1 MPSPGEVGIRL
12 TSVTKNLMKVTQEKL
27 PASRVGLEIEIPP
40 EASQQA
46 YDKVLQQF
54 MRNANIPGF
63 RKGKVPRQVLIQ
75 RFGSSRLKAAAL
87 EELLEDTF
95 KKVLEQEKID
105 ALGTFELRSPFEELV
120 SQFQPGTALTV
131 SAVVDVPPQA
141 NLSVYKGLEVQ
152 AEEVAYD
159 PAKVDELLESYR
171 NRSATHVPVTE
182 RPAQEKDLAI
192 VDFTGQ
198 VKVGEGD
205 ADLEEIPGGSAQDFE
220 IELVEGKFIPGFI
233 DGILGMTIGE
243 TRVVSATFPEPYP
256 QENLAGKPAIFEV
269 TLKDL
274 KEKEL
279 PELDD
284 DFAEEI
290 SEFSTLAELRES
302 LETRFRTEAEDKTKA
317 NKQEALLKELVTHV
331 EVEIPETLVRREM
344 DYMITQTAMRLSEQ
358 GMDIKKMFTP
368 EVVESLRN
376 SSRGEAIARIQRTMA
391 LGEIA
396 KRESL
401 TVTPAEVDAKV
412 EAVLADVGEREVD
425 RDRLREVVEEDLMRD
440 KIFEWLESNN
450 TVELVPEGSLTPAA
464 SEELEADGAAAE
476 AAAADQTV
484 TVDAVSVAV
493 DEPSGETDSVVDA
506 ASETAAKSSSKKASK
521 LAETPTSA
529 EPDAASSDSAVE
541 AVENQPADT
550 STDEDSKPS
559 GRKRAKGKPAKTDG
573 VESEEDL

>member
-1 MPSPGEVGIRL
+1 
-12 TSVTKNLMKVTQEKL
+12 MKVTQERL

-46 YDKVLQQF
+46 YDKVLQKF
-54 MRNANIPGF
+54 MRTADIPGF

-75 RFGSSRLKAAAL
+75 RFGSSRIKAAAL
-87 EELLEDTF
+87 EELLDDSL
-95 KKVLEQEKID
+95 KKAVEQEKID
-105 ALGTFELRSPFEELV
+105 ALGNFELRSSFDELV

-141 NLSVYKGLEVQ
+141 TLAMYTGLEVK
-152 AEEVAYD
+152 AEETVYD
-159 PAKVDELLESYR
+159 PAKVDELLENYR
-171 NRSATHVPVTE
+171 SRSATSVPVE
-182 RPAQEKDLAI
+182 GRPAQEKDLAI

-198 VKVGEGD
+198 VRVGEGED
-205 ADLEEIPGGSAQDFE
+205 DLEEIPGGSAQDFE
-220 IELVEGKFIPGFI
+220 IELVEGKFIPGFV
-233 DGILGMTIGE
+233 DGIFGMEIGE

-279 PELDD
+279 PDLDD

-290 SEFSTLAELRES
+290 SEFETLAELRES
-302 LETRFRTEAEDKTKA
+302 LETRFRTEAEDKTKSS
-317 NKQEALLKELVTHV
+317 KQEALLKELVTHI
-331 EVEIPETLVRREM
+331 EVDLPETLVRREM

-358 GMDIKKMFTP
+358 GMDVKKLFTP

-396 KRESL
+396 KQESL

-412 EAVLADVGEREVD
+412 EEVLADMGEREVD

-440 KIFEWLESNN
+440 KIFDWLEANN
-450 TVELVPEGSLTPAA
+450 TIELVPEGSLTPAPTDELTGDSA
-464 SEELEADGAAAE
+464 STTVETE
-476 AAAADQTV
+476 AAASSQTV
-484 TVDAVSVAV
+484 TV
-493 DEPSGETDSVVDA
+493 
-506 ASETAAKSSSKKASK
+506 
-521 LAETPTSA
+521 
-529 EPDAASSDSAVE
+529 E
-541 AVENQPADT
+541 AVEVNPEEVL
-550 STDEDSKPS
+550 TDSATPSPDSMTEATPEEPLGES
-559 GRKRAKGKPAKTDG
+559 SSSDDETTQLSSPKRAKGKPAKTD
-573 VESEEDL
+573 EADDEEDSEEG

>member
-1 MPSPGEVGIRL
+1 MLSPHEVSIRL

-75 RFGSSRLKAAAL
+75 RYGSGRLKAAAL
-87 EELLEDTF
+87 EELLEDTL
-95 KKVLEQEKID
+95 KKAVEQEKID
-105 ALGTFELRSPFEELV
+105 ALGSFELRSSFEDLV
-120 SQFQPGTALTV
+120 SQFQPGAVLIV

-141 NLSVYKGLEVQ
+141 TLSAYQGLAVK
-152 AEEVAYD
+152 AEAIEYD
-159 PAKVDELLESYR
+159 PAKVDELLENYR
-171 NRSATHVPVTE
+171 NRSVTRVPVTD

-198 VKVGEGD
+198 VKMGEDD

-220 IELVEGKFIPGFI
+220 IELVEGKFIPGFV
-233 DGILGMTIGE
+233 DGILGMNVGE
-243 TRVVSATFPEPYP
+243 TKTVSATFPEPYA

-290 SEFSTLAELRES
+290 SEFATFAELRES
-302 LETRFRTEAEDKTKA
+302 LEARFRTEAEDKTKA
-317 NKQEALLKELVTHV
+317 NKQEALLKELVIHV
-331 EVEIPETLVRREM
+331 EVDLPETLVRREM

-358 GMDIKKMFTP
+358 GMDVKKMFTP
-368 EVVESLRN
+368 EIVESLRN

-396 KRESL
+396 KQESL
-401 TVTPAEVDAKV
+401 TVTSADVDAKV
-412 EAVLADVGEREVD
+412 QEVLTDMGEREVD

-440 KIFEWLESNN
+440 KIFDWLEANN
-450 TVELVPEGSLTPAA
+450 TIELVPEGSLTPEPNEELRSVSVGVESEVSDQAA
-464 SEELEADGAAAE
+464 S
-476 AAAADQTV
+476 DQTV
-484 TVDAVSVAV
+484 TVEAVSVAV
-493 DEPSGETDSVVDA
+493 DESAAEPEESSDA
-506 ASETAAKSSSKKASK
+506 AIDDQ
-521 LAETPTSA
+521 LV
-529 EPDAASSDSAVE
+529 DSSDS
-541 AVENQPADT
+541 
-550 STDEDSKPS
+550 DEGSKPS
-559 GRKRAKGKPAKTDG
+559 SQKLTTGNPAKIDAG
-573 VESEEDL
+573 ESEEGV

>member
-1 MPSPGEVGIRL
+1 MLSPHEVSIRL

-46 YDKVLQQF
+46 YDKVLQKF

-75 RFGSSRLKAAAL
+75 RFGSGRLKAAAL
-87 EELLEDTF
+87 EELLEDTL
-95 KKVLEQEKID
+95 KKAVEQEKID
-105 ALGTFELRSPFEELV
+105 ALGSFELRSSFEDLV
-120 SQFQPGTALTV
+120 SQFQPGAALIV

-141 NLSVYKGLEVQ
+141 TLSVYQGLAVK
-152 AEEVAYD
+152 AEAIEYD
-159 PAKVDELLESYR
+159 PAKVDELLENYR
-171 NRSATHVPVTE
+171 NRSVTRVPVTD

-198 VKVGEGD
+198 VKMGEDD

-233 DGILGMTIGE
+233 DGILGMNVGE
-243 TRVVSATFPEPYP
+243 TKTVSATFPEPYA

-290 SEFSTLAELRES
+290 SEFATFAELRES
-302 LETRFRTEAEDKTKA
+302 LEARFRTEAEDKTKA
-317 NKQEALLKELVTHV
+317 NKQEALLKELVIHV
-331 EVEIPETLVRREM
+331 EVDLPETLVRREM

-358 GMDIKKMFTP
+358 GMDVKKMFTP
-368 EVVESLRN
+368 EIVESLRN

-396 KRESL
+396 KQESL
-401 TVTPAEVDAKV
+401 TVTSADVDAKV
-412 EAVLADVGEREVD
+412 QDVLTDMGEREVD

-440 KIFEWLESNN
+440 KIFDWLEANN
-450 TVELVPEGSLTPAA
+450 TIELVPEGSLTPEPNEELRSASVGVESEVSDQAA
-464 SEELEADGAAAE
+464 S
-476 AAAADQTV
+476 DQTV
-484 TVDAVSVAV
+484 TVEAVSVAV
-493 DEPSGETDSVVDA
+493 DESAAEPEERSDA
-506 ASETAAKSSSKKASK
+506 AIDDQ
-521 LAETPTSA
+521 LV
-529 EPDAASSDSAVE
+529 DSSDG
-541 AVENQPADT
+541 
-550 STDEDSKPS
+550 DEGSNPS
-559 GRKRAKGKPAKTDG
+559 SQKLTTGNPAKIDAG
-573 VESEEDL
+573 ESEEGV

>member
-1 MPSPGEVGIRL
+1 MLSPHEVSIRL

-75 RFGSSRLKAAAL
+75 RYGSGRLKAAAL
-87 EELLEDTF
+87 EELLEDTL
-95 KKVLEQEKID
+95 KKAVEQEKID
-105 ALGTFELRSPFEELV
+105 ALGSFELRSSFEDLV
-120 SQFQPGTALTV
+120 SQFQPGAAITV

-141 NLSVYKGLEVQ
+141 TLSAYQGLAVK
-152 AEEVAYD
+152 AEAIEYD
-159 PAKVDELLESYR
+159 PAKVDELLENYR
-171 NRSATHVPVTE
+171 NRSVTRVPVTD

-198 VKVGEGD
+198 VKMGEDD

-220 IELVEGKFIPGFI
+220 IELVEGKFIPGFV
-233 DGILGMTIGE
+233 DGILGMNVGE
-243 TRVVSATFPEPYP
+243 TKTVSATFPEPYP

-290 SEFSTLAELRES
+290 SEFATLAELRAS
-302 LETRFRTEAEDKTKA
+302 LEDRFRTEAEDKTKA
-317 NKQEALLKELVTHV
+317 NKQEALLKELVIHV
-331 EVEIPETLVRREM
+331 EVDLPETLIRREM

-358 GMDIKKMFTP
+358 GMDVKKMFTP
-368 EVVESLRN
+368 EIVESLRN

-396 KRESL
+396 KQESL
-401 TVTPAEVDAKV
+401 TVTSADVDAKV
-412 EAVLADVGEREVD
+412 QEVLTDMGEREVD
-425 RDRLREVVEEDLMRD
+425 RGRLREVVEEDLMRD
-440 KIFEWLESNN
+440 KIFDWLEANN
-450 TVELVPEGSLTPAA
+450 TIELVPEGSLTPEPSDVEVESEISDHAA
-464 SEELEADGAAAE
+464 S
-476 AAAADQTV
+476 DQTV
-484 TVDAVSVAV
+484 TVEAVSVAV
-493 DEPSGETDSVVDA
+493 DESAAEPEESSDA
-506 ASETAAKSSSKKASK
+506 ATDDQ
-521 LAETPTSA
+521 LV
-529 EPDAASSDSAVE
+529 DSSDSDE
-541 AVENQPADT
+541 GSNPSSGKLTTENPTKIDA
-550 STDEDSKPS
+550 
-559 GRKRAKGKPAKTDG
+559 G
-573 VESEEDL
+573 ESEEEV

>member
-1 MPSPGEVGIRL
+1 MLSPHEVSIRL

-75 RFGSSRLKAAAL
+75 RFGSGRLKAAAL
-87 EELLEDTF
+87 EELLEDTL
-95 KKVLEQEKID
+95 KKAVEQENID
-105 ALGTFELRSPFEELV
+105 ALGGFELRSSFEDLV
-120 SQFQPGTALTV
+120 SQFQPGAAITV

-141 NLSVYKGLEVQ
+141 TLSVYQGLAVK
-152 AEEVAYD
+152 AEAVEYD
-159 PAKVDELLESYR
+159 PAKVDELLENYR
-171 NRSATHVPVTE
+171 NRSVTRVPVTD

-198 VKVGEGD
+198 VKTGEDD

-220 IELVEGKFIPGFI
+220 IELLEGKFIPGFI
-233 DGILGMTIGE
+233 DGILGMNVGE
-243 TRVVSATFPEPYP
+243 TKTVSATFPEPYP
-256 QENLAGKPAIFEV
+256 QGNLAGKPAIFEV

-290 SEFSTLAELRES
+290 SEFATLAELRAS
-302 LETRFRTEAEDKTKA
+302 LEDRFRTEAEDKTKA
-317 NKQEALLKELVTHV
+317 NKQEALLKELVIHV
-331 EVEIPETLVRREM
+331 EVDLPETLIRREM

-358 GMDIKKMFTP
+358 GMDVKKMFTP
-368 EVVESLRN
+368 EIVESLRN

-396 KRESL
+396 KQESL
-401 TVTPAEVDAKV
+401 TVTSADVDAKV
-412 EAVLADVGEREVD
+412 QEVLTDMGEREID

-440 KIFEWLESNN
+440 KIFDWLEANN
-450 TVELVPEGSLTPAA
+450 TIELVPEGSLTPEPSDVEVESEISDHAA
-464 SEELEADGAAAE
+464 S
-476 AAAADQTV
+476 DQTV
-484 TVDAVSVAV
+484 TVEAVSVAV
-493 DEPSGETDSVVDA
+493 DESAAEPEESSDA
-506 ASETAAKSSSKKASK
+506 ATDDQ
-521 LAETPTSA
+521 LV
-529 EPDAASSDSAVE
+529 DSSDSDE
-541 AVENQPADT
+541 GSNPSSGKLTTENPTKIDA
-550 STDEDSKPS
+550 
-559 GRKRAKGKPAKTDG
+559 GA
-573 VESEEDL
+573 SEEEV

>member
-1 MPSPGEVGIRL
+1 MLSPHEVSIRL

-46 YDKVLQQF
+46 YDKVLQKF

-75 RFGSSRLKAAAL
+75 RFGSGRLKAAAL
-87 EELLEDTF
+87 EELLEDTL
-95 KKVLEQEKID
+95 KKAVEQEKID
-105 ALGTFELRSPFEELV
+105 ALGSFELRSSFEDLV
-120 SQFQPGTALTV
+120 SQFQPGAALIV

-141 NLSVYKGLEVQ
+141 TLSVYQGLAVK
-152 AEEVAYD
+152 AEAIEYD
-159 PAKVDELLESYR
+159 PAKVDELLENYR
-171 NRSATHVPVTE
+171 NRSVTRVPVTD

-198 VKVGEGD
+198 VKMGEDD

-233 DGILGMTIGE
+233 DGILGMNVGE
-243 TRVVSATFPEPYP
+243 TKTVSATFPEPYA

-290 SEFSTLAELRES
+290 SEFATFAELRES
-302 LETRFRTEAEDKTKA
+302 LEARFRTEAEDKTKV
-317 NKQEALLKELVTHV
+317 NKQEALLKELVIHV
-331 EVEIPETLVRREM
+331 EVDLPETLVRREM

-358 GMDIKKMFTP
+358 GMDVKKMFTP
-368 EVVESLRN
+368 EIVESLRN

-396 KRESL
+396 KQESL
-401 TVTPAEVDAKV
+401 TVTSADVDAKV
-412 EAVLADVGEREVD
+412 QEVLTDMGEREVD

-440 KIFEWLESNN
+440 KIFDWLEANN
-450 TVELVPEGSLTPAA
+450 TIELVPEGSLTPEPNEELRSVSVGVESEVSDQAA
-464 SEELEADGAAAE
+464 S
-476 AAAADQTV
+476 DQTV
-484 TVDAVSVAV
+484 TVEAVSVAV
-493 DEPSGETDSVVDA
+493 DESAAEPEESSDA
-506 ASETAAKSSSKKASK
+506 AIDDQ
-521 LAETPTSA
+521 LV
-529 EPDAASSDSAVE
+529 DSSDS
-541 AVENQPADT
+541 
-550 STDEDSKPS
+550 DEGSKPS
-559 GRKRAKGKPAKTDG
+559 SQKLTTGNPAKIDAG
-573 VESEEDL
+573 ESEEGV

>member
-1 MPSPGEVGIRL
+1 MLSPHEVSIRL

-46 YDKVLQQF
+46 YDKVLQKF

-75 RFGSSRLKAAAL
+75 RFGSGRLKAAAL
-87 EELLEDTF
+87 EELLEDTL
-95 KKVLEQEKID
+95 KKAVEQEKID
-105 ALGTFELRSPFEELV
+105 ALGSFELRSSFEDLV
-120 SQFQPGTALTV
+120 SQFQPGAALIV

-141 NLSVYKGLEVQ
+141 TLSVYQGLAVK
-152 AEEVAYD
+152 AEAIEYD
-159 PAKVDELLESYR
+159 PAKVDELLENYR
-171 NRSATHVPVTE
+171 NRSVTRVPVTD

-198 VKVGEGD
+198 VKMGEDD

-233 DGILGMTIGE
+233 DGILGMNVGE
-243 TRVVSATFPEPYP
+243 TKTVSATFPEPYA
-256 QENLAGKPAIFEV
+256 QANLAGKPAIFEV

-290 SEFSTLAELRES
+290 SEFATFAELRES
-302 LETRFRTEAEDKTKA
+302 LEARFRTEAEDKTKA
-317 NKQEALLKELVTHV
+317 NKQEALLKELVIHV
-331 EVEIPETLVRREM
+331 EVDLPETLVRREM

-358 GMDIKKMFTP
+358 GMDVKKMFTP
-368 EVVESLRN
+368 EIVESLRN

-396 KRESL
+396 KQESL
-401 TVTPAEVDAKV
+401 TVTSADVDAKV
-412 EAVLADVGEREVD
+412 QEVLTDMGEREVD

-440 KIFEWLESNN
+440 KIFDWLEANN
-450 TVELVPEGSLTPAA
+450 TIELVPEGSLTPEPNEELRSVSVGVESEVSDQAA
-464 SEELEADGAAAE
+464 S
-476 AAAADQTV
+476 DQTV
-484 TVDAVSVAV
+484 TVEAVSVAV
-493 DEPSGETDSVVDA
+493 DESAAEPEESSDA
-506 ASETAAKSSSKKASK
+506 AIDDQ
-521 LAETPTSA
+521 LV
-529 EPDAASSDSAVE
+529 DSSDS
-541 AVENQPADT
+541 
-550 STDEDSKPS
+550 DEGSKPS
-559 GRKRAKGKPAKTDG
+559 SQKLTTGNPAKIDAG
-573 VESEEDL
+573 ESEEGV

>member
-1 MPSPGEVGIRL
+1 MLSPREVSIRL

-54 MRNANIPGF
+54 MRNANVPGF

-75 RFGSSRLKAAAL
+75 RFGSGRLKAAAL
-87 EELLEDTF
+87 EELLEDTL
-95 KKVLEQEKID
+95 KKAVEQEKID
-105 ALGTFELRSPFEELV
+105 ALGSFELRSSFEDLV
-120 SQFQPGTALTV
+120 SQFQPGAALIV

-141 NLSVYKGLEVQ
+141 TLSVYQGLAVK
-152 AEEVAYD
+152 AEAVEYD
-159 PAKVDELLESYR
+159 PAKVDELLENYR
-171 NRSATHVPVTE
+171 NRSVTRVPVTD

-233 DGILGMTIGE
+233 DGILGMNVGE
-243 TRVVSATFPEPYP
+243 TKTVSATFPEPYP

-290 SEFSTLAELRES
+290 SEFATLAELRES
-302 LETRFRTEAEDKTKA
+302 LEDRFRTEAEDKTKA
-317 NKQEALLKELVTHV
+317 NKQEALLKELVIHV
-331 EVEIPETLVRREM
+331 EVDLPETLVRREM

-358 GMDIKKMFTP
+358 GMDVKKMFTP
-368 EVVESLRN
+368 EIVESLRN
-376 SSRGEAIARIQRTMA
+376 SSRGEAIARIQRTMT

-396 KRESL
+396 KQESL
-401 TVTPAEVDAKV
+401 TVTSAEVDAKV
-412 EAVLADVGEREVD
+412 QEVLADMGEREVD

-440 KIFEWLESNN
+440 KIFDWLEANN
-450 TVELVPEGSLTPAA
+450 TIELVPEGSLTPEPTEELSSASVGAESEASDQAA
-464 SEELEADGAAAE
+464 SN
-476 AAAADQTV
+476 QTV
-484 TVDAVSVAV
+484 TVEAVSVAV
-493 DEPSGETDSVVDA
+493 DEAAAEIEENSDA
-506 ASETAAKSSSKKASK
+506 ATDYQ
-521 LAETPTSA
+521 LV
-529 EPDAASSDSAVE
+529 DDSDSE
-541 AVENQPADT
+541 EG
-550 STDEDSKPS
+550 SKPS
-559 GRKRAKGKPAKTDG
+559 SRKLTKGNPAKIDTGEPEEG
-573 VESEEDL
+573 V

>member
-1 MPSPGEVGIRL
+1 MLSPHEVSIRL

-46 YDKVLQQF
+46 YDKVLQKF

-75 RFGSSRLKAAAL
+75 RFGSGRLKAAAL
-87 EELLEDTF
+87 EELLEDTL
-95 KKVLEQEKID
+95 KKAVEQEKID
-105 ALGTFELRSPFEELV
+105 ALGSFELRSSFEDLV
-120 SQFQPGTALTV
+120 SQFQPGAALIV

-141 NLSVYKGLEVQ
+141 TLSVYQGLAVK
-152 AEEVAYD
+152 AEAIEYD
-159 PAKVDELLESYR
+159 PAKVDELLENYR
-171 NRSATHVPVTE
+171 NRSVTRVPVTD

-198 VKVGEGD
+198 VKMGEDD

-233 DGILGMTIGE
+233 DGILGMNVGE
-243 TRVVSATFPEPYP
+243 TKTVSATFPEPYA

-290 SEFSTLAELRES
+290 SEFATFAELRES
-302 LETRFRTEAEDKTKA
+302 LEARFRTEAEDKTKA
-317 NKQEALLKELVTHV
+317 NKQEALLKELVIHV
-331 EVEIPETLVRREM
+331 EVDLPETLVRREM

-358 GMDIKKMFTP
+358 GMDVKKMFTP
-368 EVVESLRN
+368 EIVESLRN

-396 KRESL
+396 KQESL
-401 TVTPAEVDAKV
+401 TVTSADVDAKV
-412 EAVLADVGEREVD
+412 QEVLTDMGEREVD

-440 KIFEWLESNN
+440 KIFDWLEANN
-450 TVELVPEGSLTPAA
+450 TIELVPEGSLTPEPNEELRSVSVGVESEVSDQAA
-464 SEELEADGAAAE
+464 S
-476 AAAADQTV
+476 DQTV
-484 TVDAVSVAV
+484 TVEAVSVAV
-493 DEPSGETDSVVDA
+493 DESAAEPEESSDA
-506 ASETAAKSSSKKASK
+506 AIDDQ
-521 LAETPTSA
+521 LV
-529 EPDAASSDSAVE
+529 DSSDS
-541 AVENQPADT
+541 
-550 STDEDSKPS
+550 DEGSKPS
-559 GRKRAKGKPAKTDG
+559 SQKLTTGNPAKIDAG
-573 VESEEDL
+573 ESEEGV

>member
-1 MPSPGEVGIRL
+1 MLSPHEVSIRL

-75 RFGSSRLKAAAL
+75 RFGSGRLKAAAL
-87 EELLEDTF
+87 EELLEDTL
-95 KKVLEQEKID
+95 KKAVEQENID
-105 ALGTFELRSPFEELV
+105 ALGGFELRSSFEDLV
-120 SQFQPGTALTV
+120 SQFQPGAAITV

-141 NLSVYKGLEVQ
+141 TLSVYQGLAVK
-152 AEEVAYD
+152 AEAVEYD
-159 PAKVDELLESYR
+159 PAKVDELLENYR
-171 NRSATHVPVTE
+171 NRSVTRVPVTD

-198 VKVGEGD
+198 VKTGEDD

-220 IELVEGKFIPGFI
+220 IELLEGKFIPGFI
-233 DGILGMTIGE
+233 DGILGMNVGE
-243 TRVVSATFPEPYP
+243 TKTVSATFPEPYP

-290 SEFSTLAELRES
+290 SEFATLAELRAS
-302 LETRFRTEAEDKTKA
+302 LEDRFRTEAEDKTKA
-317 NKQEALLKELVTHV
+317 NKQEALLKELVIHV
-331 EVEIPETLVRREM
+331 EVDLPETLIRREM

-358 GMDIKKMFTP
+358 GMDVKKMFTP
-368 EVVESLRN
+368 EIVESLRN

-396 KRESL
+396 KQESL
-401 TVTPAEVDAKV
+401 TVTSADVDAKV
-412 EAVLADVGEREVD
+412 QEVLTDMGEREID
-425 RDRLREVVEEDLMRD
+425 RDRLREAAEEELMRD
-440 KIFEWLESNN
+440 KIFDWLEANN
-450 TVELVPEGSLTPAA
+450 TIELVPEGSLTPEPSEEP
-464 SEELEADGAAAE
+464 SEELSSASVEAESDVSNQAAS
-476 AAAADQTV
+476 DQTV
-484 TVDAVSVAV
+484 TVEAVSVAV
-493 DEPSGETDSVVDA
+493 DESA
-506 ASETAAKSSSKKASK
+506 
-521 LAETPTSA
+521 A
-529 EPDAASSDSAVE
+529 EPEESPDAI
-541 AVENQPADT
+541 
-550 STDEDSKPS
+550 
-559 GRKRAKGKPAKTDG
+559 
-573 VESEEDL
+573 SE

>member
-1 MPSPGEVGIRL
+1 MLSPHEVSIRL

-75 RFGSSRLKAAAL
+75 RYGSGRLKAAAL
-87 EELLEDTF
+87 EELLEDTL
-95 KKVLEQEKID
+95 KKAVEQEKID
-105 ALGTFELRSPFEELV
+105 ALGSFELRSSFEDLV
-120 SQFQPGTALTV
+120 SQFQPGAVLIV

-141 NLSVYKGLEVQ
+141 TLSAYQGLAVK
-152 AEEVAYD
+152 AEAIEYD
-159 PAKVDELLESYR
+159 PAKVDELLENYR
-171 NRSATHVPVTE
+171 NRSVTRVPVTD

-198 VKVGEGD
+198 VKMGEDD

-220 IELVEGKFIPGFI
+220 IELVEGKFIPGFV
-233 DGILGMTIGE
+233 DGILGMNVGE
-243 TRVVSATFPEPYP
+243 TKTVSATFPEPYP

-290 SEFSTLAELRES
+290 SEFATLAELRES
-302 LETRFRTEAEDKTKA
+302 LEDRFRTEAEDKTKV
-317 NKQEALLKELVTHV
+317 NKQEALLKELVIHV
-331 EVEIPETLVRREM
+331 EVDLPETLVRREM
-344 DYMITQTAMRLSEQ
+344 DYMVTQTAMRLSEQ
-358 GMDIKKMFTP
+358 GMDVKKMFTP
-368 EVVESLRN
+368 EIVESLRN

-396 KRESL
+396 KQESL
-401 TVTPAEVDAKV
+401 TVTSADVDAKV
-412 EAVLADVGEREVD
+412 QEVLTDMGEREVD

-440 KIFEWLESNN
+440 KIFDWLEANN
-450 TVELVPEGSLTPAA
+450 TIELVPEGSLTPEPNEELRSVSVGVESEVSDQAA
-464 SEELEADGAAAE
+464 S
-476 AAAADQTV
+476 DQTV
-484 TVDAVSVAV
+484 TVEAVSVAV
-493 DEPSGETDSVVDA
+493 DESAAEPEESSDA
-506 ASETAAKSSSKKASK
+506 AIDDQ
-521 LAETPTSA
+521 LV
-529 EPDAASSDSAVE
+529 DSSDS
-541 AVENQPADT
+541 
-550 STDEDSKPS
+550 DEGSKPS
-559 GRKRAKGKPAKTDG
+559 SQKLTTGNPAKIDAG
-573 VESEEDL
+573 ESEEGV

>member
-1 MPSPGEVGIRL
+1 MLSPYEVSIRL

-75 RFGSSRLKAAAL
+75 RYGSGRLKAAAL
-87 EELLEDTF
+87 EELLEDTL
-95 KKVLEQEKID
+95 KKAVEQEKID
-105 ALGTFELRSPFEELV
+105 ALGSFELRSSFEDLV
-120 SQFQPGTALTV
+120 SQFQPGAVLIV

-141 NLSVYKGLEVQ
+141 TLSAYQGLAVK
-152 AEEVAYD
+152 AEAIEYD
-159 PAKVDELLESYR
+159 PAKVDELLENYR
-171 NRSATHVPVTE
+171 NRSVTRVPVTD

-198 VKVGEGD
+198 VKMGEDD

-220 IELVEGKFIPGFI
+220 IELVEGKFIPGFV
-233 DGILGMTIGE
+233 DGILGMNVGE
-243 TRVVSATFPEPYP
+243 TKTVSATFPEPYP

-290 SEFSTLAELRES
+290 SEFATLAELRAS
-302 LETRFRTEAEDKTKA
+302 LEDRFRTEAEDKTKA
-317 NKQEALLKELVTHV
+317 NKQEALLKELVIHV
-331 EVEIPETLVRREM
+331 EVDLPETLIRREM

-358 GMDIKKMFTP
+358 GMDVKKMFTP
-368 EVVESLRN
+368 EIVESLRN
-376 SSRGEAIARIQRTMA
+376 SSRGEAIARIQRTME

-396 KRESL
+396 KQESL
-401 TVTPAEVDAKV
+401 TVTSADVDAKV
-412 EAVLADVGEREVD
+412 QEVLTDMGEREID
-425 RDRLREVVEEDLMRD
+425 RDRLREAAEEELMRD
-440 KIFEWLESNN
+440 KIFDWLEANN
-450 TVELVPEGSLTPAA
+450 TIELFPEGSLTPEPSEEP
-464 SEELEADGAAAE
+464 SEELSSASVEAESDVSNQAAS
-476 AAAADQTV
+476 DQTV
-484 TVDAVSVAV
+484 TVEAVSVAV
-493 DEPSGETDSVVDA
+493 DESA
-506 ASETAAKSSSKKASK
+506 
-521 LAETPTSA
+521 A
-529 EPDAASSDSAVE
+529 EPEESPDAI
-541 AVENQPADT
+541 
-550 STDEDSKPS
+550 
-559 GRKRAKGKPAKTDG
+559 
-573 VESEEDL
+573 SE

>member
-1 MPSPGEVGIRL
+1 MPVLRTAGVRL
-12 TSVTKNLMKVTQEKL
+12 TSATKNLMKVTQEKL

-54 MRNANIPGF
+54 MRTANIPGF

-75 RFGSSRLKAAAL
+75 RFGSTRIKAAAL
-87 EELLEDTF
+87 EELLDDSL
-95 KKVLEQEKID
+95 KKAIEQEKID
-105 ALGTFELRSPFEELV
+105 ALGNFELRSSFDELV

-141 NLSVYKGLEVQ
+141 TLAVYTGLEVK
-152 AEEVAYD
+152 AEETVYD

-171 NRSATHVPVTE
+171 SRSATSVPVE
-182 RPAQEKDLAI
+182 GRPAQEKDLAI

-198 VKVGEGD
+198 VRVGEGED
-205 ADLEEIPGGSAQDFE
+205 DLEEIPGGSAQDFE
-220 IELVEGKFIPGFI
+220 IELLEGKFIPGFI
-233 DGILGMTIGE
+233 DGILGMEIGE
-243 TRVVSATFPEPYP
+243 TKTVSATFPDAYP

-269 TLKDL
+269 TLKEL

-290 SEFSTLAELRES
+290 SDFATIAELRES
-302 LETRFRTEAEDKTKA
+302 LETRFRTEAEDKTKSS
-317 NKQEALLKELVTHV
+317 KQEALLKELVTHV
-331 EVEIPETLVRREM
+331 EVDLPETLVRREM

-358 GMDIKKMFTP
+358 GMDVKKMFTP
-368 EVVESLRN
+368 EIVESLRN

-396 KRESL
+396 KQESL

-412 EAVLADVGEREVD
+412 EEVLADVGEREVD

-440 KIFEWLESNN
+440 KIFDWLEANN
-450 TVELVPEGSLTPAA
+450 TIELVPEGSLAPAPTDELTGDSA
-464 SEELEADGAAAE
+464 STTVETEADASG
-476 AAAADQTV
+476 QTV
-484 TVDAVSVAV
+484 TV
-493 DEPSGETDSVVDA
+493 
-506 ASETAAKSSSKKASK
+506 
-521 LAETPTSA
+521 
-529 EPDAASSDSAVE
+529 E
-541 AVENQPADT
+541 AVEVSPEDVFDSATPGLDSVT
-550 STDEDSKPS
+550 EAPSEEPLEESISSDDENKKLSS
-559 GRKRAKGKPAKTDG
+559 RKRAKEKSAKTD
-573 VESEEDL
+573 EADLEQDS

>member
-1 MPSPGEVGIRL
+1 
-12 TSVTKNLMKVTQEKL
+12 MKVTQERL

-46 YDKVLQQF
+46 YDKVLQKF
-54 MRNANIPGF
+54 MRTADIPGF

-75 RFGSSRLKAAAL
+75 RFGSSRIKAAAL
-87 EELLEDTF
+87 EELLDDSL
-95 KKVLEQEKID
+95 KKAVEQEKID
-105 ALGTFELRSPFEELV
+105 ALGNFELRSSFDELV

-141 NLSVYKGLEVQ
+141 TLAMYTGLEVK
-152 AEEVAYD
+152 AEETVYD
-159 PAKVDELLESYR
+159 PAKVDELLENYR
-171 NRSATHVPVTE
+171 SRSATSVPVE
-182 RPAQEKDLAI
+182 GRPAQEKDLAI

-198 VKVGEGD
+198 VRVGEGED
-205 ADLEEIPGGSAQDFE
+205 DLEEIPGGSAQDFE
-220 IELVEGKFIPGFI
+220 IELVEGKFIPGFV
-233 DGILGMTIGE
+233 DGIFGMEIGE

-279 PELDD
+279 PDLDD

-290 SEFSTLAELRES
+290 SEFETLAELRES
-302 LETRFRTEAEDKTKA
+302 LETRFRTEAEDKTKSS
-317 NKQEALLKELVTHV
+317 KQEALLKELVTHI
-331 EVEIPETLVRREM
+331 EVDLPETLVRREM

-358 GMDIKKMFTP
+358 GMDVKKLFTP

-396 KRESL
+396 KQESL

-412 EAVLADVGEREVD
+412 EEVLTDMGEREVD

-440 KIFEWLESNN
+440 KIFDWLEANN
-450 TVELVPEGSLTPAA
+450 TIELVPEGSLTPAPTDELTGDSA
-464 SEELEADGAAAE
+464 STTVETE
-476 AAAADQTV
+476 AAASSQTV
-484 TVDAVSVAV
+484 TV
-493 DEPSGETDSVVDA
+493 
-506 ASETAAKSSSKKASK
+506 
-521 LAETPTSA
+521 
-529 EPDAASSDSAVE
+529 E
-541 AVENQPADT
+541 AVEVNPEEVL
-550 STDEDSKPS
+550 TDSATPSPDSMTEATPEEPLGES
-559 GRKRAKGKPAKTDG
+559 SSSDDETTQLSSPKRAKGKPAKTD
-573 VESEEDL
+573 EADDEEDSEEG

>member
-1 MPSPGEVGIRL
+1 MLSPREVSIRL

-54 MRNANIPGF
+54 MRNADVPGF

-75 RFGSSRLKAAAL
+75 RFGSGRLKAAAL
-87 EELLEDTF
+87 EELLEDTL
-95 KKVLEQEKID
+95 KKAVEQEKID
-105 ALGTFELRSPFEELV
+105 ALGSFELRSSFEDLV
-120 SQFQPGTALTV
+120 SQFQPGAALIV

-141 NLSVYKGLEVQ
+141 TLSVYQGLAVK
-152 AEEVAYD
+152 AEAVEYD
-159 PAKVDELLESYR
+159 PAKVDELLENYR
-171 NRSATHVPVTE
+171 NRSVTRVPVTD

-233 DGILGMTIGE
+233 DGILGMNVGE
-243 TRVVSATFPEPYP
+243 TKTVSATFPEPYP

-290 SEFSTLAELRES
+290 SEFATLAELRES
-302 LETRFRTEAEDKTKA
+302 LEDRFRTEAEDKTKA
-317 NKQEALLKELVTHV
+317 NKQEALLKELVIHV
-331 EVEIPETLVRREM
+331 EVDLPETLVRREM
-344 DYMITQTAMRLSEQ
+344 DYMITQTATRLSEQ
-358 GMDIKKMFTP
+358 GMDVKKMFTP
-368 EVVESLRN
+368 EIVESLRN

-396 KRESL
+396 KQESL
-401 TVTPAEVDAKV
+401 TVTSAEVDAKV
-412 EAVLADVGEREVD
+412 QEVLADMGEREVD

-440 KIFEWLESNN
+440 KIFDWLEANN
-450 TVELVPEGSLTPAA
+450 TIELVPEGSLTPEPTEELSSASVGAESEASDQAA
-464 SEELEADGAAAE
+464 SN
-476 AAAADQTV
+476 QTV
-484 TVDAVSVAV
+484 TVEAVSVAV
-493 DEPSGETDSVVDA
+493 DEAAAEIEENSDA
-506 ASETAAKSSSKKASK
+506 ATDYQ
-521 LAETPTSA
+521 LV
-529 EPDAASSDSAVE
+529 DDSDSE
-541 AVENQPADT
+541 EG
-550 STDEDSKPS
+550 SKPS
-559 GRKRAKGKPAKTDG
+559 SRKLTKGNPAKIDTGEPEEG
-573 VESEEDL
+573 V